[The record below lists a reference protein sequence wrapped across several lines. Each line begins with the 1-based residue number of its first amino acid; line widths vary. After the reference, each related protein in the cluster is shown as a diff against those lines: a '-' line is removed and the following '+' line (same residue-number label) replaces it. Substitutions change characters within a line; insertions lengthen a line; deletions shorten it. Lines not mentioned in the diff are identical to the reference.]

1 MFILFSREFPQV
13 LCAPWVFAN
22 RKIQD
27 GFYYPPNH
35 REEWKHTSVCLR
47 SWITETSQTKSFYGI
62 SVLSWNF
69 IWVKYFAWYLP
80 VFVFNI
86 KNHLKL
92 CISKNANNDNKKY
105 SLSSSKMGT
114 RCLACVYSYLLT
126 SPSGYWEPYLRSKGL
141 DYFLKINLC

>member
-1 MFILFSREFPQV
+1 MFILFSRESSQI
-13 LCAPWVFAN
+13 LCAPWVFVN

-27 GFYYPPNH
+27 GFYYLPNH
-35 REEWKHTSVCLR
+35 REEWKHAFMCLR
-47 SWITETSQTKSFYGI
+47 SWITETSQTKSFYDI

-80 VFVFNI
+80 VFNI

-92 CISKNANNDNKKY
+92 CISKNANNDNRKKKY

-114 RCLACVYSYLLT
+114 RRCLACVSLPADLSLMVLGT
-126 SPSGYWEPYLRSKGL
+126 LFEK
-141 DYFLKINLC
+141 